1 MGKVV
6 NFAAGAPFLYLMS
19 RTASMGLSTLMALH
33 YSRLLGPENR
43 GIFSFITLLMLT
55 LSEFFLGSLNLEM
68 RSTHEKSLLRQ
79 KVRTFLV
86 SSFKRILAIVLILLI
101 SELFFSIKKSEITPS
116 LFAITGLYVVFA
128 LLAQQLLE
136 LLIAFSKIKFSSIL
150 EFLIVVSQIL
160 IYIILLSQTSISTI
174 IVVLISLITSY
185 MGVILMLLSIYSKQM
200 HWLRSNDI
208 DTDSNLKHSRTFL
221 PQVVSMALLDR
232 LDKVL
237 FLILFSISDFGR
249 YMVASSLFMVF
260 RFLPEAVGKLV
271 LNKRLTK
278 LSAYVTRN
286 IKLLIT
292 ILSLLL
298 LPIAAIGAS
307 IITIALGKTWALP
320 FSIYVL
326 LPACE
331 IIRFFLVIELNRRNI
346 TRDHVFTAWS
356 PFVIVLLITLATLG
370 IKPILGIQTVP
381 IVMFISYSLI
391 LWFIGQDLRG
401 KPVRSS

>member
-1 MGKVV
+1 M

-116 LFAITGLYVVFA
+116 LFAITGLYVVLA

-208 DTDSNLKHSRTFL
+208 DTDSILKHSRTFL

-249 YMVASSLFMVF
+249 YMAASSLFMVF

-307 IITIALGKTWALP
+307 IITIVLGKTWALP